1 MKITLLCILVVTCF
15 ATGCSR
21 ERSENS
27 SSSPMVRQK
36 GKRLRSYYFPET
48 SRQWVRTIGKNR
60 PARIDN
66 LPQEKIFAADDLIGR
81 IATNLLEICTNRTE
95 EEIHE
100 IVRQL
105 SDVTDGL
112 GYVLCGEYFKKL
124 QYACRCFNLLNAVE
138 ALESPPTNF
147 SRSISN
153 CCYLVGSVADMS
165 WTKAGMAGHAQDID
179 YQQLLRFKHLSKLC
193 NTKNWKRL
201 QTMVERLKQE
211 WIEKRFDAPDCHLR
225 IFCDE
230 IGEDAELDKT
240 GLERP
245 WSIRGR
251 YDNPR
256 IYFAVKAVGRYPKWL
271 KGVVLDDEGRVYD
284 PSKK

>member
-1 MKITLLCILVVTCF
+1 M
-15 ATGCSR
+15 S
-21 ERSENS
+21 
-27 SSSPMVRQK
+27 QK
-36 GKRLRSYYFPET
+36 RHGNGFGRLGRIGLP
-48 SRQWVRTIGKNR
+48 VLTICR
-60 PARIDN
+60 RRR
-66 LPQEKIFAADDLIGR
+66 FAADDLIGR
-81 IATNLLEICTNRTE
+81 MATNLLEICTNRTE

-124 QYACRCFNLLNAVE
+124 QYACWCFNLLNAVE

-193 NTKNWKRL
+193 NTRRYSLSLKR
-201 QTMVERLKQE
+201 QGVVRTRFPEGQCVFCNP
-211 WIEKRFDAPDCHLR
+211 EKRC
-225 IFCDE
+225 
-230 IGEDAELDKT
+230 
-240 GLERP
+240 
-245 WSIRGR
+245 
-251 YDNPR
+251 
-256 IYFAVKAVGRYPKWL
+256 
-271 KGVVLDDEGRVYD
+271 
-284 PSKK
+284 